1 MGCRHFYSGRGTG
14 KITIKS
20 FRKYVASVGLWL
32 MMYLLVYIATEQAA
46 WSLFLASA
54 IYGIWFYVTK
64 RSVRRQA
71 RAINRE
77 LRGMRLRDEDDL
89 HKEAKRRWE
98 EKKRDRATHEN

>member
-54 IYGIWFYVTK
+54 SYGIWFNVTK
-64 RSVRRQA
+64 RLVRRQA

-77 LRGMRLRDEDDL
+77 LRGMRLRNEDDL